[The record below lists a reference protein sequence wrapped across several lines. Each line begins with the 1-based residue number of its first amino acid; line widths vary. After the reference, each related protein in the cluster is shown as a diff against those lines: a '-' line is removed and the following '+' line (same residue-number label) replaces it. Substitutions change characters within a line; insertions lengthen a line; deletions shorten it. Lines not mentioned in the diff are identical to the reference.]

1 MLPNH
6 EIVYKKL
13 QAEFPD
19 ADVYIATSDKVE
31 GSKSPLIKEKAEIMS
46 QMFDIPVDKIILAPQ
61 PYLIDSYK
69 TKLDMENTMVIF
81 AVGEKDTDR
90 FPMNNVDEK
99 TGLDMTVRG
108 ETRQS
113 TIR

>member
-1 MLPNH
+1 
-6 EIVYKKL
+6 
-13 QAEFPD
+13 
-19 ADVYIATSDKVE
+19 
-31 GSKSPLIKEKAEIMS
+31 
-46 QMFDIPVDKIILAPQ
+46 
-61 PYLIDSYK
+61 
-69 TKLDMENTMVIF
+69 MVIF

-108 ETRQS
+108 ETLQS